1 MLVVKDNDGCKKEL
15 PLNRI
20 KTISV
25 NKVGVSLSSQL
36 IIECAN
42 RGIKIFLLDF
52 KGQCI
57 AEMIGTQHHAT
68 CKVRQHQ
75 YEYLKTNQ
83 VATLSAK
90 IIIAKLRN
98 QRAVLLYFNKYLKN
112 TQPVKSVKLLR
123 TANQI
128 IDIIEKLK
136 NTKWHKH
143 DLWREEIMGLEG
155 TAAALYWQ
163 ILAKTELL
171 PKFEKRIGRGAKDIG
186 NKTLNYGYAIIT
198 TTIWHC
204 LQNAG
209 LEIYA
214 GILHAQRPGKPA
226 LVLDILEEYRP
237 WLVDRMIIKHRQI
250 LAKETELTPKIK
262 KILINS
268 SISVEEV
275 DKIGNLLLKSSF
287 SSFSLIVPL
296 LHIVNG
302 SLLISGV
309 MQYLIHLHCFF
320 LITLTQNTSHN
331 GNAFCLNSDLFRHL
345 QRNNIPFPFS
355 SGHPC
360 SFAVQLN

>member
-1 MLVVKDNDGCKKEL
+1 MQKHIAITEYGEYLALSASMLVVKDNDGCKKEL

-20 KTISV
+20 KTISI

-68 CKVRQHQ
+68 CKVRQYQ
-75 YEYLKTNQ
+75 YEYLKSTQ

-98 QRAVLLYFNKYLKN
+98 QRAVLLYFNKYLKK
-112 TQPVKSVKLLR
+112 TQPVISIKLLR

-128 IDIIEKLK
+128 IGIIEKLK

-143 DLWREEIMGLEG
+143 DKWREEIMGLEG
-155 TAAALYWQ
+155 SAAALYWQ

-171 PKFEKRIGRGAKDIG
+171 PNFDKRIGRGAKDIA
-186 NKTLNYGYAIIT
+186 NKALNYGYAIIT

-262 KILINS
+262 KILITEIYQS
-268 SISVEEV
+268 LA
-275 DKIGNLLLKSSF
+275 KKHRHRGKRLK
-287 SSFSLIVPL
+287 LETIMQRQAYRL
-296 LHIVNG
+296 
-302 SLLISGV
+302 SGEFAKSKT
-309 MQYLIHLHCFF
+309 YK
-320 LITLTQNTSHN
+320 
-331 GNAFCLNSDLFRHL
+331 
-345 QRNNIPFPFS
+345 PFTFKW
-355 SGHPC
+355 
-360 SFAVQLN
+360 